1 MKLLSTTSL
10 SFCLVFGLSQW
21 AVAAETPSESAT
33 ADASARTYF
42 QNTTLP
48 KRQPEEFFM
57 GGAEGWF
64 WYEKPPIPIPVEP
77 EKEEAPPPA
86 ATKAPK
92 EKPEKEREAQVE
104 PFSAQWL
111 RVNMPILLDKAI
123 NDPTKENIEAYEYA
137 KRVLLD
143 KSQRYAEKTRDV
155 VSNDPFL
162 DENNRVPFATFAKK
176 SFLAKRQDDLGEA
189 LKYLSGKVGIWL
201 FFDSTCNFC
210 HLQAA
215 QILELQ
221 KTYGFQTRFISMNG
235 KGLPMLPEYYVNH
248 GQAKALGLTM
258 TPTTVMVVPPKGY
271 YIISQGAMA
280 MDQLQER
287 ILVAA
292 DSNGLLPKEYQEGTR
307 VFDKGVLRTE
317 DLKDIES
324 DDPKVWVERLK
335 EKLKGRY

>member
-1 MKLLSTTSL
+1 MKLLYSAPL
-10 SFCLVFGLSQW
+10 SFCLVFGLAQW
-21 AVAAETPSESAT
+21 AIAAEAIVTDT
-33 ADASARTYF
+33 ASAASVSAQPGIRIASS
-42 QNTTLP
+42 P
-48 KRQPEEFFM
+48 KRQPGDFFM
-57 GGAEGWF
+57 GGEEGWF
-64 WYEKPPIPIPVEP
+64 WYETPPVPIKIKPKKQEEKPTVTGKEP
-77 EKEEAPPPA
+77 GKGDEKE
-86 ATKAPK
+86 PK
-92 EKPEKEREAQVE
+92 VE

-111 RVNMPILLDKAI
+111 RTNMPILLDRAI
-123 NDPTKENIEAYEYA
+123 NEPTNENVEAYEYA

-143 KSQRYAEKTRDV
+143 KSQRYAEKTREV

-176 SFLAKRQDDLGEA
+176 SFLSKRQDDLGAA

-210 HLQAA
+210 HLQAT
-215 QILELQ
+215 QVLELQ
-221 KTYGFQTRFISMNG
+221 KEYGFKTRFISMNG
-235 KGLPMLPEYYVNH
+235 KGMPMLPEYYVNH

-258 TPTTVMVVPPKGY
+258 TPTTVMVAPPNGY

-292 DSNGLLPKEYQEGTR
+292 DSKGLLPPELQDGMR
-307 VFDKGVLRTE
+307 AFDKGVLRSE
-317 DLKDIES
+317 DLKDINT

-335 EKLKGRY
+335 AKLKGRY